1 MKMWKRIEKELKKGK
16 MTESY
21 EKLPEYGTCTYS

>member
-1 MKMWKRIEKELKKGK
+1 MKMWKGIEKELKKGET
-16 MTESY
+16 TESY